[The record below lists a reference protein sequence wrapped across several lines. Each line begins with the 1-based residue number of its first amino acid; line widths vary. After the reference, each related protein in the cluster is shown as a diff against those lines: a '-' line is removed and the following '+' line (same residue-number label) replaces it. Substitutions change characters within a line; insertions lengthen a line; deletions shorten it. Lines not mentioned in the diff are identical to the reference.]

1 MTEYFYDLEENFELR
16 EPLTEGPLWEGLDAW
31 LSETNTEDL

>member
-1 MTEYFYDLEENFELR
+1 MTDFFYDSDDIFCISD
-16 EPLTEGPLWEGLDAW
+16 PLAEGPLWEGLEAW